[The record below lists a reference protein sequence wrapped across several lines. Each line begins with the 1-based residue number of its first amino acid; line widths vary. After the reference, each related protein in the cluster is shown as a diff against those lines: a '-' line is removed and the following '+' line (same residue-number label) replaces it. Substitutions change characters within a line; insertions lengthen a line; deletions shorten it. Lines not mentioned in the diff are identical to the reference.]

1 MAKDDKAYLSDIVS
15 SINLIEHHISD
26 IKNSKEFEKNFTV
39 SDAVL
44 RRLSIIGE
52 ALAKAVKLNSKIQ
65 VSYQKKII
73 ALRHIIVHDY
83 DKVDQ
88 SVIWPILKIYLPVL
102 KTEIEKFII
111 EED

>member
-1 MAKDDKAYLSDIVS
+1 MEKDSRGYLSDIHH
-15 SINLIEHHISD
+15 SINLIEFHIKD
-26 IKNSKEFEKNFTV
+26 IKSAKEFEGNYTV

-52 ALAKAVKLNSKIQ
+52 ALSKAVKLNSKIE

-83 DKVDQ
+83 DKVDEN
-88 SVIWPILKIYLPVL
+88 VIWPILQIYLPAL
-102 KTEIEKFII
+102 KSEIEKLIT
-111 EED
+111 EN